1 VIPPNPCLSVSN
13 FLDKF
18 MNKLALFF
26 ILLLP
31 ILAFAQSKTLTAQ
44 NGQTYK
50 LDGTDGFRGNDELW
64 LYTTGYY
71 AQKPTSNSGVDVY
84 ILDNKIVEIR
94 DRAGA
99 VFLQNKPDPGAL
111 SVGREGFIISG
122 NGAARRWILANLKV
136 GDAVSLD
143 GKIPVSTTDPYA
155 YYGYGM
161 VQTQSN
167 KTYYFNGKNTNRSQN
182 FIVYYT
188 ADFYT
193 KTPPNGSGVDIL
205 ITNNKVAEIRD
216 RADAVFLQKKTDPGV
231 LKIADATNSFVI
243 SGNGEG
249 RKWLIENIKT
259 GEEIRVSGIDSKE
272 VTSFS
277 SSPCFAGAYYRKAV
291 SSFDSWTG
299 IGGMLKI
306 GTPKIDEIRLG
317 ENKQP
322 LDNFSIYMG
331 GNAGGKFEVDAG
343 LTWEFTVDEN
353 GKKSEKR
360 NAFRPFWR
368 TKTWN
373 AAPAKKE
380 FYFYPG
386 ETVQMAILVA
396 GPKKLKLII
405 TDGKTKSFQQEFDAE
420 GFVAGLPR
428 QFKRVNAI
436 DQVGNEGKP
445 AIATKAEIVGS
456 EWLQT
461 ILLRGE
467 GTSAQQLAM
476 SSARFTDMRCGEKN
490 IVISGV
496 DAAKGAEKIDILGMP
511 K

>member
-1 VIPPNPCLSVSN
+1 VVSVLLPTASADCL
-13 FLDKF
+13 LKLMRKF
-18 MNKLALFF
+18 TLFF

-31 ILAFAQSKTLTAQ
+31 IFAFAQSKTLTAQ

-50 LDGTDGFRGNDELW
+50 LDGMDGFRGTDQMW

-71 AQKPTSNSGVDVY
+71 AQKPTSNAGVDVY
-84 ILDNKIVEIR
+84 ILENKIVEIR

-111 SVGREGFIISG
+111 SVGQQGFIISG

-136 GDAVSLD
+136 GEAVSLD

-161 VQTQSN
+161 FQTQSN
-167 KTYYFNGKNTNRSQN
+167 KTYYFNGKNANRSNN

-188 ADFYT
+188 PDFYA
-193 KTPPNGSGVDIL
+193 KTPPNESGVDIL
-205 ITNNKVAEIRD
+205 ITNNKVVEVRD
-216 RADAVFLQKKTDPGV
+216 RADAVFLQKKSDPGV
-231 LKIADATNSFVI
+231 LKIADAANSFVI

-249 RKWLIENIKT
+249 RKWLIENI
-259 GEEIRVSGIDSKE
+259 IDSKE
-272 VTSFS
+272 FTPFS
-277 SSPCFAGAYYRKAV
+277 SSPCYAGAFYRKAV

-299 IGGMLKI
+299 IAGFVKL
-306 GTPKIDEIRLG
+306 GTPKIDENRLS
-317 ENKQP
+317 ETKQP

-343 LTWEFTVDEN
+343 LTWEFTVDDN

-445 AIATKAEIVGS
+445 AIATKAEIIGS

-467 GTSAQQLAM
+467 GQSAQQLPM
-476 SSARFTDMRCGEKN
+476 NSARFTDMRCGASN
-490 IVISGV
+490 VVISGV
-496 DAAKGAEKIDILGMP
+496 DAAKGAEKIDIFGTP
-511 K
+511 R

>member
-1 VIPPNPCLSVSN
+1 MRKLSI
-13 FLDKF
+13 L
-18 MNKLALFF
+18 F

-31 ILAFAQSKTLTAQ
+31 IFAFAQSKTLTAQ

-50 LDGTDGFRGNDELW
+50 LDGTDGFRGTDEMW
-64 LYTTGYY
+64 LYSTTYY
-71 AQKPTSNSGVDVY
+71 TQKPTSNSGIDVY
-84 ILDNKIVEIR
+84 VVENKIVGIQ

-99 VFLQNKPDPGAL
+99 VFLQNKPDPGPL
-111 SVGREGFIISG
+111 SVGQSGFIISG
-122 NGAARRWILANLKV
+122 NGAARRWILANLRL
-136 GDAVSLD
+136 GELVSLD
-143 GKIPVSTTDPYA
+143 GKVPVATGDPYA
-155 YYGYGM
+155 YSGFG
-161 VQTQSN
+161 VLQSQN
-167 KTYYFNGKNTNRSQN
+167 GKAFYLNGKNTNRSQN

-188 ADFYT
+188 ADFYQ
-193 KTPPNGSGVDIL
+193 KTPPNESGVDIL
-205 ITNNKVAEIRD
+205 VTDNKIAEIRD
-216 RADAVFLQKKTDPGV
+216 RADAVFLKKQSDPGV
-231 LKIADATNSFVI
+231 LKIADVANSFVI

-249 RKWLIENIKT
+249 RKWLIENLKT
-259 GEEIRVSGIDSKE
+259 GEEVRVSGIDNKE
-272 VTSFS
+272 VTPFS
-277 SSPCFAGAYYRKAV
+277 SQPCFQGAYYRKAV
-291 SSFDSWTG
+291 SSYDSWTG
-299 IGGMLKI
+299 IGGLVKL
-306 GTPKIDEIRLG
+306 GTPKFDESRKRD
-317 ENKQP
+317 ENQF
-322 LDNFSIYMG
+322 LDNFSVYMG

-373 AAPAKKE
+373 SAPAKKE

-405 TDGKTKSFQQEFDAE
+405 TDGKTKMFQQEFEAE

-445 AIATKAEIVGS
+445 VQPTKAEITGS

-461 ILLRGE
+461 VLIRGE
-467 GTSAQQLAM
+467 SVSAQQLPM
-476 SSARFTDMRCGEKN
+476 NSTRFTDMRCGAKN
-490 IVISGV
+490 VVISGA
-496 DAAKGAEKIDILGMP
+496 DASKGAEKIDIFGSP
-511 K
+511 KN